1 MIRSY
6 AELKIAMSRLSSTKY
21 AWLGLASEL
30 RQGNPNPNLTT
41 LALTLALAL
50 TVARKDQK
58 RTSALTIVDALYR
71 PNGMIISSDGWPESH
86 LGWVWVRVRVRVG
99 VGARAGVWVAVRV
112 GFGLVS
118 GLQQHRGQY
127 ACVRVV
133 EAEARELGGG
143 DARVDERV
151 EACLRRCVRADV

>member
-1 MIRSY
+1 M
-6 AELKIAMSRLSSTKY
+6 
-21 AWLGLASEL
+21 
-30 RQGNPNPNLTT
+30 
-41 LALTLALAL
+41 ALTLALAL

-71 PNGMIISSDGWPESH
+71 PSGMIISSDGWPESH
-86 LGWVWVRVRVRVG
+86 LGGVWVRVRVRVG
-99 VGARAGVWVAVRV
+99 VGARVGVGVAVRV
-112 GFGLVS
+112 GFGLML
-118 GLQQHRGQY
+118 GLQQHCGQY

-151 EACLRRCVRADV
+151 EACERRCVRADMYRACQTPVSVDTSGWLALSFG